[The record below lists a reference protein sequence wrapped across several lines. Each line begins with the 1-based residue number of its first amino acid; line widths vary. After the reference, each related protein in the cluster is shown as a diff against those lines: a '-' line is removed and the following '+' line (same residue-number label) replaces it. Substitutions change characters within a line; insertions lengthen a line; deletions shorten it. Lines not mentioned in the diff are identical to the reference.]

1 MSSLDHPWNGLLR
14 DALKENAVD
23 ELFRLIEGLCTGV
36 AVMEEARVDVLDEAG
51 GDMMLLRKTVY
62 LRNEWLGR
70 RRIKTG
76 CSKMQTCSNEQSGL
90 YTSSA

>member
-51 GDMMLLRKTVY
+51 DDMM
-62 LRNEWLGR
+62 
-70 RRIKTG
+70 
-76 CSKMQTCSNEQSGL
+76 SM
-90 YTSSA
+90 